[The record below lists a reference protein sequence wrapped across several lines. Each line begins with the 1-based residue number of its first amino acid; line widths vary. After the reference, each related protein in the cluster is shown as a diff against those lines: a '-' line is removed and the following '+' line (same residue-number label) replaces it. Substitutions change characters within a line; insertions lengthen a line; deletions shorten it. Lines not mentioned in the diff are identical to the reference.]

1 VTLPPG
7 WTPEQLAQASTAE
20 IAAGRL
26 PLTAQWRIAAH
37 RQAAEQGRAAFT
49 SGLSVAEFTALRTI
63 GFEPVGQVMGSAV
76 YHVGWWSMGCGYQRG
91 MFGLGLN
98 ATPAPVVDVPG
109 TRQLMEQAR
118 HRAMHR
124 LYAECEGLGGDGVVG
139 VRLTVAPFYGDGME
153 FIATG
158 TAVRASYRASGET
171 RPGRRFTSDLSAQ
184 DFVKLV
190 RAGWLPVAL
199 VMGLSVALRHD
210 DWMQRNQQ
218 RSWYNQE
225 LVGSTQ
231 LVQAVRHG
239 ARAALDADV
248 RRHGG
253 HGVVLRDT
261 VMRVAEVRCQRVASK
276 SEQRDHYADAYMY
289 GTAIVPLPERD
300 VDPAT
305 QAPPLAMLRLDDR
318 RTR

>member
-1 VTLPPG
+1 VSLPAG
-7 WTPEQLAQASTAE
+7 WTPEQLAQASAAE

-26 PLTAQWRIAAH
+26 PLTAQWRIAAQ

-49 SGLSVAEFTALRTI
+49 SGLSVAEFAALRSI

-76 YHVGWWSMGCGYQRG
+76 YHIGWWSVGCGYGGGGGLLG
-91 MFGLGLN
+91 MLASGF
-98 ATPAPVVDVPG
+98 APAPVVDVPG
-109 TRQLMEQAR
+109 TRQLMDEAR

-124 LYAECEGLGGDGVVG
+124 LHAECQGLGADGVVG
-139 VRLTVAPFYGDGME
+139 VQLTVAPFMGDGME
-153 FIATG
+153 FVATG
-158 TAVRASYRASGET
+158 TAVRARGDT
-171 RPGRRFTSDLSAQ
+171 RPGRVFTSDLSAQ

-199 VMGLSVALRHD
+199 VMGLAVALRHD
-210 DWMQRNQQ
+210 DWTTQYQQ

-231 LVQAVRHG
+231 LVQAVRAG
-239 ARAALDADV
+239 ARAALEADV

-253 HGVVLRDT
+253 QGVVLRDT
-261 VMRVAEVRCQRVASK
+261 VLRVAEVRCRQFGSK
-276 SEQRDHYADAYMY
+276 SEQHDHYADAYLY

-305 QAPPLAMLRLDDR
+305 HASPLPMLRLDDR
-318 RTR
+318 RSR

>member
-1 VTLPPG
+1 
-7 WTPEQLAQASTAE
+7 
-20 IAAGRL
+20 
-26 PLTAQWRIAAH
+26 
-37 RQAAEQGRAAFT
+37 
-49 SGLSVAEFTALRTI
+49 
-63 GFEPVGQVMGSAV
+63 
-76 YHVGWWSMGCGYQRG
+76 
-91 MFGLGLN
+91 
-98 ATPAPVVDVPG
+98 
-109 TRQLMEQAR
+109 
-118 HRAMHR
+118 
-124 LYAECEGLGGDGVVG
+124 
-139 VRLTVAPFYGDGME
+139 TVAPFYGDGME

-231 LVQAVRHG
+231 LVRAVRHG

-289 GTAIVPLPERD
+289 GTAIVPPPERE

-305 QAPPLAMLRLDDR
+305 QAPAR
-318 RTR
+318 